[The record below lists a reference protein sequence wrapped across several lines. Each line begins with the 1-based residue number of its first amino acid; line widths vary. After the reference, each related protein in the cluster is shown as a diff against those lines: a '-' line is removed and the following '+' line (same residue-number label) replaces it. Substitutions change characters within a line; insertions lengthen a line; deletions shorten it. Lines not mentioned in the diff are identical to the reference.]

1 MSQGYSKIDPILY
14 TTRVDEAS
22 ATVTYIGYAEIGS
35 SQASAV
41 WRIKKI
47 DTSSGTSII
56 WADGNDNFDNVWN
69 NRAALTYL

>member
-35 SQASAV
+35 SQA
-41 WRIKKI
+41 
-47 DTSSGTSII
+47 
-56 WADGNDNFDNVWN
+56 
-69 NRAALTYL
+69 